1 MVSTPDLAFTSHVGR
16 DLLSSAG
23 AFKNEAAA
31 VWEYVV
37 NSLQYVDQGVAPRV
51 QVVVMPRKRI
61 IEIHDNGSGMDY
73 ETLESF
79 FTMHGENIERQRG
92 RPGRG
97 KFGTGKSAAFGIGKQ
112 FHIETRRNGKRNVI
126 ELFREDIENSSGGN
140 VPVRHLVKDEPTQDA
155 NGTSITISEVFLKNV
170 RTSII
175 IEYIE
180 RHLSTFRDKSPVVAI
195 NDHVCEYK
203 EPDVVEEHV
212 FKPTSKQAETLGDV
226 TLTVKVAR
234 APLDETDQGVR
245 VTAGEGNLVGIEDCG
260 ISKKDYGSYVFGD
273 IDVPAIET
281 WNTPI
286 QPYSDSR
293 DLTLNVNH
301 PVVVV
306 LIGFLGSS
314 LEQVRRGLVEKH
326 KEAQKSEQARR
337 LNAEASK
344 IADILNNDFRG
355 VQDRLNTVRS
365 AASKSGPAN
374 SMFGSSGES
383 GEEESAWVAGI
394 DEPGHLERSNNQPNR
409 TGAGEGRPNPDIAIS
424 GEQDREGQDSVSKA
438 GGSGKKRKPKGGF
451 IVDFEPLGP
460 DADRSL
466 YDGTSLRIIINLDH
480 PVVKA
485 AHAIAGSEDPAFRRL
500 AYEIAFSEY
509 AMALGYEMLGQ
520 DPEQPGDDL
529 LYEVRSTLN
538 RVSASAAAL
547 YR

>member
-1 MVSTPDLAFTSHVGR
+1 MNNTTDLAFTSHVGR

-37 NSLQYVDQGVAPRV
+37 NSLQYVDTGMAPRV
-51 QVVVMPRKRI
+51 QVNVMPRKKI
-61 IEIHDNGSGMDY
+61 IEIHDNGSGMDR
-73 ETLESF
+73 ETLENF

-97 KFGTGKSAAFGIGKQ
+97 KFGTGKSAAFGIGNQ
-112 FHIETRRNGKRNVI
+112 FRIETRNNGIRNVI
-126 ELFREDIENSSGGN
+126 ELFREDIENSSGGAI
-140 VPVRHLVKDEPTQDA
+140 PLRHLVRDEPTQEA
-155 NGTSITISEVFLKNV
+155 NGTSIIVSDIFLKDV
-170 RTSII
+170 RTSTI
-175 IEYIE
+175 IEYVE

-195 NDHVCEYK
+195 NDHICEYK
-203 EPDVVEEHV
+203 EPEVLEEHV
-212 FKPTSKQAETLGDV
+212 FKPTSEQAETLGEV

-234 APLDETDQGVR
+234 APLDELDQGVR
-245 VTAGEGNLVGIEDCG
+245 VTAGEGNLVGIENCG
-260 ISKKDYGSYVFGD
+260 VSKKEYGSYIYGD

-281 WNTPI
+281 WDTPI
-286 QPYSDSR
+286 QPYGDSR
-293 DLTLNVNH
+293 DLTLNASH

-306 LIGFLGSS
+306 LLGFLGSS
-314 LEQVRRGLVEKH
+314 LEQIRRGIARKH

-337 LNAEASK
+337 LNSEASK
-344 IADILNNDFRG
+344 IAEILNKDFRG
-355 VQDRLNTVRS
+355 IQDRLTNVRA
-365 AASKSGPAN
+365 AASKSGPAT
-374 SMFGSSGES
+374 SLFGSSGES

-394 DEPGHLERSNNQPNR
+394 DEPGDVVKCDSVPNKTGGGKGRSKPEIKV
-409 TGAGEGRPNPDIAIS
+409 AGEQNP
-424 GEQDREGQDSVSKA
+424 EGQDSVSKA
-438 GGSGKKRKPKGGF
+438 GGTGSKRKPKGGF
-451 IVDFEPLGP
+451 VVDFESLGP

-466 YDGTSLRIIINLDH
+466 YDGTTLRIIINLDF

-485 AHAIAGSEDPAFRRL
+485 AYAIAGAEDPAFRRL

-538 RVSASAAAL
+538 RVSASAAGL